1 MVTPIIAPPPLRC
14 DNISRLSS
22 PDLFRR
28 RVTEIIWCT
37 GTYLLA
43 YLTCTVPKLALRSTL
58 LSNLVTIGPY
68 RTLSCWYTEP
78 CHIWYSK
85 MLGVHPVQTFHS
97 VPNIT
102 AQQSGASVYQSS
114 QVYTDYCSIN
124 WSHSSVSTTEEFT
137 TPRDF

>member
-1 MVTPIIAPPPLRC
+1 MYG
-14 DNISRLSS
+14 
-22 PDLFRR
+22 DLL
-28 RVTEIIWCT
+28 V
-37 GTYLLA
+37 GL
-43 YLTCTVPKLALRSTL
+43 LTCTVPKLALRSTL